1 MKSKFYKTYFLVLFL
16 IGVLKSFGQCPV
28 PVPTTERDAL
38 VALYNATDGANW
50 TNNTNWN
57 TTADV
62 CDWYGVT
69 VTNGTVTGLDLS
81 DNELRGNF
89 SSGLDDLTNLTIL
102 NLQGNIIGGVIPSS
116 LGSLTNLIIL
126 NLHGNVLTGS
136 IPVSL
141 GSLTNLTT
149 LDLSSDETS
158 ALSVNR
164 FSGGIPS
171 SIGNLTNLTTLNL
184 HGSLSL
190 GSSIPSSLG
199 SLTNVTTLD
208 LSSNSLSGSIPD
220 SLGSLVNLITLD
232 LSNNG
237 FSGGI
242 PDSLGNLTSLTNL
255 NLHESGLSGSIPDSL
270 GSLVNLITLDL
281 SNNGFSGGIPD
292 SLGNLTSLTN
302 LNLHE
307 SELSGSIP
315 SSLGSLTN
323 LTTLDLSIN
332 SLSGSIPDSLGS
344 LVNLITLD
352 LASNDLSGSI
362 PGSLVNMVNIKTI
375 RLSNNQLSGSI
386 PSNLG
391 GLTSLIGLSCNNN
404 QLSGNIPDNLGS
416 LSNLTSLNLAY
427 NQLSGSI
434 PASFSNLTSLTTLN
448 LLNNELSGDIPD
460 LTGLTSLSTFF
471 FANNNFVFGNFEN
484 EHLSYPN
491 PTFTNGF
498 SPQAKVDQVETPTAI
513 LGTNYTF
520 TTSLSSL
527 NNSYQWYK
535 DGVAI
540 TEATSKDYTIN
551 SVTQTDAGVY
561 HVLATNS
568 IVTGLT
574 LERNTITLAVTADAC
589 GVSEAE
595 KQVLLDLYASTN
607 GPNWVNTIANNKPW
621 DVNTLVCDWFGVTVT
636 DGKVTALNL
645 PTNNLIGSIPDTIG
659 GLPHLKTLDL
669 GGNTIT
675 GIIPPSLGTL
685 LELETLLLP
694 NNQLTGDLHPTL
706 GSLSNLVKMDLSNNN
721 LNSQIP
727 ISFCNLAKVTE
738 LNLSNNELI
747 GSIPSQLELM
757 KSLVRLDLRNNQLEG
772 QIPYEIARLY
782 NLEFLGLS
790 NNNFSGTI
798 PINVSTGSNLE
809 AFVFENNKFIFS
821 NFESRHPSY
830 TANLNVGYTYTPQAK
845 TDTEETKTVTTN
857 NPITLT
863 TQLSSINNSYQWF
876 KDGIAIDG
884 AIEREYTIDNAA
896 ETDSGV
902 YHFTA
907 TNSVITGLTL
917 ERNPITLSV
926 EQTCTV
932 AATERQALIDLYNTL
947 GGANW
952 TNTLGGNQPWLVND
966 ANALVC
972 DWYGI
977 VVENNEVVEI
987 NLAAN
992 ALTGTLPD
1000 VFANLPALRTLK
1012 INNNSLQGN
1021 VPASI
1026 AAIVGLEG
1034 FAIENNSFV
1043 FSDFETEFSTYY
1055 AKLGTSFTYNLQ
1067 AKTDTEITRTVAE
1080 TGSITLTTTA
1090 LTSANNN
1097 YQWYK
1102 NGLPIVGATS
1112 KDLTLTNVTSADAG
1126 AYYFEAT
1133 NTVVTGLTLVR
1144 HFIKLEILPA
1154 GDTCGVPTSER
1165 DALMALYNATDGANW
1180 VNNTNWNTSAPVC
1193 DWHGITVTNGHVTVI
1208 YLISN
1213 QLTGNIPPELGNL
1226 SSLVDLDLNRNQLT
1240 GSIPPELG
1248 NLSSLV
1254 ELDLNRNQLIGSIPP
1269 ELGNLSS
1276 LTYIS
1281 LYDNQL
1287 TGSIPPE
1294 LGNLSSLINL
1304 TLDFNQLTGS
1314 IPPELGN
1321 LSSLI
1326 YISLYSNQLTGS
1338 IPAELGNLSSL
1349 RTLSLTLNKLTGSI
1363 PPELGNLSSL
1373 RSLAL
1378 NLNQL
1383 TGSVPSELGN
1393 LSSLE
1398 LLYLHDNQ
1406 FTGAIPSE
1414 ISLISSFT
1422 KLQFQNNNFI
1432 FSNFESEHNTY
1443 VVNLTLY
1450 NFNPQAKV
1458 DQVETPTVLEGD
1470 SYTFTT
1476 SLSSPNN
1483 SYQWYKDGVAIT
1495 GATSKEYTINTLAL
1509 TDAGVY
1515 HVVATNSTVTGLT
1528 LTRNDITLNV
1538 GTPGAC
1544 EVSAADR
1551 QTLIDF
1557 YNATNGDSWTNT
1569 INTNQSWLVNDPASS
1584 VCDWY
1589 GVTVDVASNVVG
1601 IQLPNNNV
1609 RGDIPAFIENL
1620 IDLKTLDLSEN
1631 NVIGEIPI
1639 TLGNLV
1645 NLETL
1650 NLSNN
1655 VLVGEI
1661 PATLGNLV
1669 ALQTLN
1675 LGANRFTESIPDT
1688 IGGLQELVSLDL
1700 NGNKLTG
1707 SIPTSLYSLL
1717 KLEAVKLQDNKLS
1730 GTINSAIG
1738 NLTQLQEFWLSNNN
1752 FSGSI
1757 PTTITTIPVLRSV
1770 RLDNNSFGG
1779 DIPLLI
1785 PNFSVPNTEVKIEN
1799 NRFVFSDFEA
1809 EYPDYSTQLDV
1820 FTYDP
1825 QAKVD
1830 TVETI
1835 YVLAGDPVTL
1845 GTTALSS
1852 PNNSYVWY
1860 KDNVAIPGAT
1870 SSSYTIPNFDPLVH
1884 VGAYYFI
1891 ATNSTIAN
1899 LELTRHTIFLR
1910 ELIPIEDLSAI
1921 GECSISP
1928 AINRQW
1934 QITNPNAVEININ
1947 WEILGTSQ
1955 SGTYTTYP
1963 GNNLLATNTEFGAN
1977 TLVVKWQNE
1986 INVEQSIN
1994 IVSNNTPCFPIA
2006 DCIDVLGVA
2015 DGSFEESTTAINN
2028 GRNGNLNGTNW
2039 LIGSGTPD
2047 AFILPY
2053 SNDEDPY
2060 LTSIDSTSPNGGICV
2075 GALLENNLAESFTT
2089 TVTGLTIGTTYIVEF
2104 YQSNATD
2111 LLDIEFLEEA
2121 LAFWEVTLGSTTK
2134 NSQSMYPNAGTTTWE
2149 RQKLEFTANTDS
2161 EQLTF
2166 RVGSSSTDPTNVY
2179 EVYTLIDGI
2188 RVYSKPANPYATEC
2202 VDINTQVFCSADDVN
2217 DPTIADLIAPE
2228 GGSVTWYSQSIGGE
2242 RYFNDDK
2249 LTEIE
2254 ALAGGATSFIWADS
2268 GSGNR
2273 VPVEV
2278 IFNLGAPEGLQNQS
2292 FELNSNP
2299 TIADLQVQGTDIIWY
2314 ASYTSII
2321 PLLSTTPL
2329 VNNTKYFAAQGKNLC
2344 RLEVSVSIG
2353 IPSPAGD
2360 VFQEFCSSDNP
2371 TVNDLVINT
2380 TNPGYTNVWY
2390 SSEIGGTL
2398 YNTTDTLVNGTI
2410 YYAAQTNG
2418 TNYSEERLPVKV
2430 SIVNVDIEATIH
2442 ERDITLP
2449 ENSTL
2454 DVLTTFFELNSG
2466 IVWFDTPQAGTAYSN
2481 SYVAQPGET
2490 YYARIGGGLCPAL
2503 EVLAVTVSIG
2513 NVEVPELITCI
2524 KFVPQPGAEY
2534 IISGWVREEELVAEP
2549 AGTKSFNTDTE
2560 AKEAFTRILQKM
2572 SDEILAKKEIPET
2585 FVVESFFDEDLN
2597 SDVLLPYIKNF
2608 TGNKVTVYNFKFE
2621 KRDFQGVFKT
2631 IGFSFSLDPDNA
2643 FKFEYNTPYIQY
2655 RKRGRTRN
2663 SNFKYPLFNYDY
2675 LTLTFKDVKVEN
2687 DVFQI
2692 VSDFEISG
2700 KGNEEIFTEIL
2711 SNNRLR
2717 FSGTNLLSDAIN
2729 TSGIE
2734 GTIQLF
2740 NYSENP
2746 DYEVMEYVNGVIG
2759 LSYKNVDGNDIIIGA
2774 PEFNPKGA
2782 IIDGWQRISTS
2793 FTIPDDAA
2801 YMKITLKNKGD
2812 GLNAYFDDVRMHPFN
2827 SNIKSFVYDPVT
2839 QRLQA
2844 ELDENNYAT
2853 FYEYDTEGGL
2863 VRVKKETERGVY
2875 TIQETRS
2882 GNSKLN
2888 K

>member
-1 MKSKFYKTYFLVLFL
+1 MKIKFYKTYFLVLFL

-28 PVPTTERDAL
+28 PVPTSERDAL

-57 TTADV
+57 TTVDV

-69 VTNGTVTGLDLS
+69 VTNGHVTGLNLS
-81 DNELRGNF
+81 NNQLSGAILIDISTL
-89 SSGLDDLTNLTIL
+89 SGLLTL
-102 NLQGNIIGGVIPSS
+102 NLGSNQLTGTIPPE
-116 LGSLTNLIIL
+116 LGSL
-126 NLHGNVLTGS
+126 S
-136 IPVSL
+136 
-141 GSLTNLTT
+141 NLT
-149 LDLSSDETS
+149 
-158 ALSVNR
+158 
-164 FSGGIPS
+164 F
-171 SIGNLTNLTTLNL
+171 LN
-184 HGSLSL
+184 
-190 GSSIPSSLG
+190 
-199 SLTNVTTLD
+199 
-208 LSSNSLSGSIPD
+208 
-220 SLGSLVNLITLD
+220 
-232 LSNNG
+232 
-237 FSGGI
+237 
-242 PDSLGNLTSLTNL
+242 
-255 NLHESGLSGSIPDSL
+255 
-270 GSLVNLITLDL
+270 
-281 SNNGFSGGIPD
+281 
-292 SLGNLTSLTN
+292 
-302 LNLHE
+302 
-307 SELSGSIP
+307 
-315 SSLGSLTN
+315 
-323 LTTLDLSIN
+323 
-332 SLSGSIPDSLGS
+332 
-344 LVNLITLD
+344 
-352 LASNDLSGSI
+352 
-362 PGSLVNMVNIKTI
+362 
-375 RLSNNQLSGSI
+375 LSNNQLSGSI
-386 PSNLG
+386 PPPQLGNSSNLSYLNLSNNQLTG
-391 GLTSLIGLSCNNN
+391 LIPIEIGSLTSLTYLYLSNN
-404 QLSGNIPDNLGS
+404 QLSGNIPIELG
-416 LSNLTSLNLAY
+416 NLANLQQLY
-427 NQLSGSI
+427 LDRNQLSGSI
-434 PASFSNLTSLTTLN
+434 PVELGNLTNLKGLFLN
-448 LLNNELSGDIPD
+448 SNQLSGSIPVELGNLTNLISLYLISNQLSGSIPVELENLTNLQQLFFNSNQLSGNIPSGISNITT
-460 LTGLTSLSTFF
+460 LTGLQFFSNKFTFS
-471 FANNNFVFGNFEN
+471 NFEN
-484 EHLSYPN
+484 EHNTYTANLTTYIYN
-491 PTFTNGF
+491 
-498 SPQAKVDQVETPTAI
+498 PQAKVDQVETPTAI
-513 LGTNYTF
+513 LGTSYTF
-520 TTSLSSL
+520 TTSLSSA

-540 TEATSKDYTIN
+540 TGATSKDYTIN
-551 SVTQTDAGVY
+551 SVAQTDAGVY

-574 LERNTITLAVTADAC
+574 LERNTITLAVTADTC

-607 GPNWVNTIANNKPW
+607 GSNWVNTLANNKPW
-621 DVNTLVCDWFGVTVT
+621 DINTLVCDWFGVTVI

-645 PTNNLIGSIPDTIG
+645 PTNNLIGTIPDNIG
-659 GLPHLKTLDL
+659 GLSNLKTLDL
-669 GGNTIT
+669 GGNNIT

-694 NNQLTGDLHPTL
+694 NNQLTGELPPTL

-721 LNSQIP
+721 LDSQIP
-727 ISFCNLAKVTE
+727 ISFCNLTKVTE
-738 LNLSNNELI
+738 LNLSNNQLI
-747 GSIPSQLELM
+747 GAIPSQLELM
-757 KSLVRLDLRNNQLEG
+757 QSLVRLDLRNNQLEG

-830 TANLNVGYTYTPQAK
+830 VANLNVEYTFIPQAK

-863 TQLSSINNSYQWF
+863 TQLSSLNNNYQWF

-884 AIEREYTIDNAA
+884 ATEREYTINNAA

-917 ERNPITLSV
+917 ERNPITLNV

-972 DWYGI
+972 DWYGV

-992 ALTGTLPD
+992 ALIGTLPD

-1043 FSDFETEFSTYY
+1043 FSDIESEFSTYY
-1055 AKLGTSFTYNLQ
+1055 AKMGTSFTYNLQ
-1067 AKTDTEITRTVAE
+1067 AKTDTEITQTVAE

-1090 LTSANNN
+1090 LTSANNS

-1102 NGLPIVGATS
+1102 SGLPIAGATT

-1133 NTVVTGLTLVR
+1133 NSVITGLTLVR
-1144 HFIKLEILPA
+1144 HFIKLEVLPA
-1154 GDTCGVPTSER
+1154 GDTCGVSVAER

-1180 VNNTNWNTSAPVC
+1180 TNTLANDKPWDINVPVC
-1193 DWHGITVTNGHVTVI
+1193 DWYGVTVTDGKVTELKLQNNQLVGAI
-1208 YLISN
+1208 NLELGNLSSLVTLYLHNN
-1213 QLTGNIPPELGNL
+1213 QLTGNLPTTLGDLINLNVLYLYKNELTGAIPPELGNL
-1226 SSLVDLDLNRNQLT
+1226 SSLVALSLHENQLT

-1254 ELDLNRNQLIGSIPP
+1254 TLF
-1269 ELGNLSS
+1269 
-1276 LTYIS
+1276 
-1281 LYDNQL
+1281 LYKNQL

-1294 LGNLSSLINL
+1294 LGNLSSLVTLYLFENQLTGLIPSEIGNL
-1304 TLDFNQLTGS
+1304 SNLQQLNLSSNQLTGIIPLELGELSNFTVLDLAFNQLSGFIPPELGSLSNLRRLYLFNNQLSGS

-1321 LSSLI
+1321 LSNLQQLALENNQLEANIPTSLSNISSLI
-1326 YISLYSNQLTGS
+1326 YFRFNTN
-1338 IPAELGNLSSL
+1338 AF
-1349 RTLSLTLNKLTGSI
+1349 
-1363 PPELGNLSSL
+1363 
-1373 RSLAL
+1373 
-1378 NLNQL
+1378 
-1383 TGSVPSELGN
+1383 V
-1393 LSSLE
+1393 
-1398 LLYLHDNQ
+1398 
-1406 FTGAIPSE
+1406 
-1414 ISLISSFT
+1414 
-1422 KLQFQNNNFI
+1422 
-1432 FSNFESEHNTY
+1432 FSDFENEHNTY
-1443 VVNLTLY
+1443 TTNLTTY
-1450 NFNPQAKV
+1450 IYSPQAKV
-1458 DQVETPTVLEGD
+1458 DQIETPTVLEGD

-1515 HVVATNSTVTGLT
+1515 HVVATNSIVTGLT

-1538 GTPGAC
+1538 GVPGSC
-1544 EVSAADR
+1544 DVSAADR

-1569 INTNQSWLVNDPASS
+1569 INANQPWLVNDPASS

-1589 GVTVDVASNVVG
+1589 GVTVDAASKVVG

-1609 RGDIPAFIENL
+1609 RGEIPTFIENL

-1631 NVIGEIPI
+1631 NIIGEVPTI
-1639 TLGNLV
+1639 LGNLV

-1661 PATLGNLV
+1661 PASLGNLV

-1675 LGANRFTESIPDT
+1675 LGANRFTESIPST
-1688 IGGLQELVSLDL
+1688 IGSLQELISLDL

-1707 SIPTSLYSLL
+1707 SIPAPLYSLL

-1738 NLTQLQEFWLSNNN
+1738 NLTLLQEFWLSNNN

-1757 PTTITTIPVLRSV
+1757 PTTITGIPVLRSV

-1870 SSSYTIPNFDPLVH
+1870 SSSYTIPSFDPLVH
-1884 VGAYYFI
+1884 VGSYYFI

-1899 LELTRHTIFLR
+1899 LELTRHTIYLR
-1910 ELIPIEDLSAI
+1910 ELVPIQDLSAI
-1921 GECSISP
+1921 GECSINP

-1934 QITNPNAVEININ
+1934 QITNPNAVEIEVS

-1955 SGTYTTYP
+1955 TGTYTAYP
-1963 GNNLLATNTEFGAN
+1963 GNNLLATNTESGAN

-1994 IVSNNTPCFPIA
+1994 ILSNDTPCFPPA
-2006 DCIDVLGVA
+2006 NCIDVLGTM
-2015 DGSFEESTTAINN
+2015 GSFEGATTAINN
-2028 GRNGNLNGTNW
+2028 GRNGNLDDTGW
-2039 LIGSGTPD
+2039 LIATGTPD

-2060 LTSIDSTSPNGGICV
+2060 LTSIESESPNGGICV
-2075 GALLENNLAESFTT
+2075 GALRDNDLAESFTT
-2089 TVTGLTIGTTYIVEF
+2089 TVSGLINETTYIVDF

-2121 LAFWEVTLGSTTK
+2121 QTFWEVTFGGTTK
-2134 NSQSMYPNAGTTTWE
+2134 NSKSMYPNLGVTTWE
-2149 RQKLEFTANTDS
+2149 RQKIEFTAAATS

-2166 RVGSSSTDPTNVY
+2166 TVGSSSSAPTNIY
-2179 EVYTLIDGI
+2179 EVYALIDGI
-2188 RVYSKPANPYATEC
+2188 RIYPKPANPFTTEC
-2202 VDINTQVFCSADDVN
+2202 ADINTQTFCSTDEAN
-2217 DPTIADLIAPE
+2217 EPTIADLVAPE
-2228 GGSVTWYSQSIGGE
+2228 GGSVTWYSKRIGGD
-2242 RYFNDDK
+2242 RYFDNEK

-2254 ALAGGATSFIWADS
+2254 IFAGESSSYLIWADN

-2278 IFNLGAPEGLQNQS
+2278 IFNLGAPEGLQTQS

-2314 ASYTSII
+2314 PSYTSIT

-2353 IPSPAGD
+2353 IPSPIGD

-2371 TVNDLVINT
+2371 TVNDLVINVT
-2380 TNPGYTNVWY
+2380 DTDYTVDWY
-2390 SSEIGGTL
+2390 SSETGGTL
-2398 YNTTDTLVNGTI
+2398 YNTTDALVNGTT
-2410 YYAAQTNG
+2410 YYAVQTNG
-2418 TNYSEERLPVKV
+2418 TSYGEERLPVKV
-2430 SIVNVDIEATIH
+2430 SVINVGIEATIH

-2454 DVLTTFFELNSG
+2454 DVLTTFFGLDSG
-2466 IVWFDTPQAGTAYSN
+2466 ILWFDTPQGGTAYYN
-2481 SYVAQPGET
+2481 YEAQPGET
-2490 YYARIGGGLCPAL
+2490 YYTRIGEGLCPAL

-2513 NVEVPELITCI
+2513 DVEEPELITCI

-2534 IISGWVREEELVAEP
+2534 VISGWVREEELVAEP
-2549 AGTKSFNTDTE
+2549 AGTKDFNTDTD

-2572 SDEILAKKEIPET
+2572 SDEILKKKEIPET
-2585 FVVESFFDEDLN
+2585 FVVESFFEEDLN

-2621 KRDFQGVFKT
+2621 KQDFQGILKT
-2631 IGFSFSLDPDNA
+2631 IGFSFSLDPDKT

-2655 RKRGRTRN
+2655 RRRGRMRN
-2663 SNFKYPLFNYDY
+2663 SIYKYPLFNYNF

-2687 DVFQI
+2687 GMFQI
-2692 VSDFEISG
+2692 FSDFEISG
-2700 KGNEEIFTEIL
+2700 KGNEELFTEVS
-2711 SNNRLR
+2711 SNTRLR
-2717 FSGTNLLSDAIN
+2717 FSGTNLLSDAVN

-2740 NYSENP
+2740 DYSENP
-2746 DYEVMEYVNGVIG
+2746 DYEVMEYVNGVIE
-2759 LSYKNVDGNDIIIGA
+2759 LSYKDIDGNDMTIGT
-2774 PEFNPKGA
+2774 PEFIPKGA

-2793 FTIPDDAA
+2793 FTIPNDAA
-2801 YMKITLKNKGD
+2801 YMKVTLKNKGD

-2888 K
+2888 Q